1 VPISNGFSAT
11 ILNQRGLGFRHHRG
25 QGAGRE
31 GGDQA
36 GRFNKLEQR
45 KRRYPPSHPA
55 REHYRQQ
62 LHYCR
67 GRRQPG
73 CCPAIAQQMTNGAM
87 PNMSPADKSF
97 SSGMVTMGK
106 KMSHAPMTK
115 TELKYGK
122 DPMLRK
128 MAKDIIASQDAEIK
142 MMQAWQAAHPIPPS
156 AGK

>member
-1 VPISNGFSAT
+1 
-11 ILNQRGLGFRHHRG
+11 
-25 QGAGRE
+25 
-31 GGDQA
+31 
-36 GRFNKLEQR
+36 
-45 KRRYPPSHPA
+45 
-55 REHYRQQ
+55 
-62 LHYCR
+62 
-67 GRRQPG
+67 
-73 CCPAIAQQMTNGAM
+73 MTNGAM

-106 KMSHAPMTK
+106 KMSHAPMTGNADRDFVAMMLPHHQGAVAMAK